1 MKSKGKVIVLLNF
14 NYRLN
19 REITVAISKYK
30 NLVEET
36 VEERRGQVNHLAK
49 IVKAPIVLEYFEGDL
64 QNSQDVILSLK
75 NTISNK
81 KQQIDILESKI
92 IGFNR
97 VIASLSTSNFNMLS
111 SKITAVEARVRH
123 YQDLYKQEIREREQ
137 IEASFKELEVSK
149 LRVEKDLEGSSRSY
163 INLLKELKSVQA
175 AKIKLEQDKVDKKVL
190 EDFQRKI
197 TKLKTAKEQD
207 ENTIKELMKQS
218 EGLRNKNMELVERI
232 KKIEQEKEDALKTY
246 LELVDNSYEHNTV
259 ANTQTNMK
267 HSQEVEDLRKELE
280 ENQALITELQC
291 EVSEYKEKN
300 SNLLK
305 KLNDTWTTHK
315 DLVESQNQT
324 GISGCPDISV
334 GLLKV
339 GQRRLFIRDISS
351 EYPRYLPAIFDC
363 PTDTETMSNRGSFQV
378 LKQKL
383 PQKVY
388 LNTENLKPN
397 HQKMLNSFNMMIIG
411 EVARVEDV
419 YSEED
424 RDDLGVEEG
433 ETYTL

>member
-1 MKSKGKVIVLLNF
+1 M
-14 NYRLN
+14 
-19 REITVAISKYK
+19 
-30 NLVEET
+30 
-36 VEERRGQVNHLAK
+36 
-49 IVKAPIVLEYFEGDL
+49 LEYFEGDL
-64 QNSQDVILSLK
+64 QSSQDVILSLK

-81 KQQIDILESKI
+81 NRQIETLESKI

-111 SKITAVEARVRH
+111 SKVTAIEARVKH

-137 IEASFKELEVSK
+137 MESSFKELEVSK

-175 AKIKLEQDKVDKKVL
+175 AKIKLEQEKIDRKMVDDL
-190 EDFQRKI
+190 HRKI
-197 TKLKTAKEQD
+197 SKLKSAKEQD
-207 ENTIKELMKQS
+207 ENTIKDLMKQN
-218 EGLRNKNMELVERI
+218 EGLRNKNMELAERI

-246 LELVDNSYEHNTV
+246 LELVDNSYEQNTV
-259 ANTQTNMK
+259 ANTQAKMR
-267 HSQEVEDLRKELE
+267 HSQEVEDLRKELV

-315 DLVESQNQT
+315 DLAESQNQT

-339 GQRRLFIRDISS
+339 GQRRLFIRDINS
-351 EYPRYLPAIFDC
+351 EYPRYIPAIFDC

-388 LNTENLKPN
+388 LNTENLKSN

-419 YSEED
+419 YSEEE
-424 RDDLGVEEG
+424 REDLGVEEG
-433 ETYTL
+433 ETYTLWSIKRISNLAFSKDNELNIITLFSDESA